1 MSLAFGRIYSSL
13 RATIVVGI
21 FVPSLAATS
30 RAEHCV
36 ALLIDNSGYR
46 GGNAR
51 PTEGVD
57 GKAFGVQLAELGF
70 RTRILFDLDETRL
83 SAAIEEFARGVPT
96 RGAAQVYFHGL
107 SVPAENDDR
116 RLLGIDVDLRSLQVG
131 EKGCVVSRV
140 LGLLEASGATRP
152 TVFVGGFSLIGGSI
166 EPVRS
171 FFPNSGAD
179 LRNEY
184 RARASTVTS
193 SPEKLLPG
201 RIPGAE
207 WVARGGAGSVRQHT
221 VRRCHCECSRSVARE
236 TFWAIALFCGGNS
249 DFIHGVGRIF
259 LYVDCWKRTLPLRSR
274 R

>member
-1 MSLAFGRIYSSL
+1 MSFAFGRIYSSL

-21 FVPSLAATS
+21 VVASLAATS
-30 RAEHCV
+30 RAEHRV

-46 GGNAR
+46 GDNAR

-57 GKAFGVQLAELGF
+57 GKAFGVELAELGF
-70 RTRILFDLDETRL
+70 RTRILLDLDETRL

-96 RGAAQVYFHGL
+96 RGAALVYFHGL
-107 SVPAENDDR
+107 SVPVENDDR

-152 TVFVGGFSLIGGSI
+152 TVLVGGFSLIEGST

-179 LRNEY
+179 LRKEY
-184 RARASTVTS
+184 RARASTVIS

-207 WVARGGAGSVRQHT
+207 WIARGGGWVSEATYCTSMSLRVFKK
-221 VRRCHCECSRSVARE
+221 RRARN
-236 TFWAIALFCGGNS
+236 FLGY
-249 DFIHGVGRIF
+249 RII
-259 LYVDCWKRTLPLRSR
+259 LRR
-274 R
+274 KL